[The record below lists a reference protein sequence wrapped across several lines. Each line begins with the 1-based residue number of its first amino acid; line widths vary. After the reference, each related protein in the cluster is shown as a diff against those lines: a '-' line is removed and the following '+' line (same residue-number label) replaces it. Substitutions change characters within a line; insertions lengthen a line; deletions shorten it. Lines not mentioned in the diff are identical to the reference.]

1 MNILNIAIV
10 EDEPLMGRLLKES
23 IESDE
28 MHVELYSSGV
38 EVLEYMDEDSLPDI
52 ILMDINIPDISGI
65 ELTYILKN
73 RFPKVEIMVQTV
85 IEDTET
91 IVKAIK
97 AGASGY
103 LLKASLSEDV
113 MNAIEIVRNGG
124 SFLTGKI
131 AKKVLLEF
139 QQKPFTG
146 HEGEH
151 SHEEITNKPV
161 LSIGFEMELSKKEEE
176 ILQEL
181 IKGASTKDI
190 AEKFGTSFNTV
201 NTHIRRIYQKMQV
214 NSRGELLAKAIRDM
228 KRKQEIYGLG

>member
-1 MNILNIAIV
+1 MNIFNIAIV

-23 IESDE
+23 IESKE
-28 MHVELYSSGV
+28 MHVDLYASGV
-38 EVLEYMDEDSLPDI
+38 EVLEYMDEDALPDI

-65 ELTYILKN
+65 ELTYILKD
-73 RFPKVEIMVQTV
+73 RFPKVEIIVQTV

-113 MNAIEIVRNGG
+113 MNAIDIVRQGG

-139 QQKPFTG
+139 QQKPMFTG
-146 HEGEH
+146 HKDEH
-151 SHEEITNKPV
+151 AHEEIINKPV
-161 LSIGFEMELSKKEEE
+161 VSIGFEMDLSKKEEE

-181 IKGASTKDI
+181 IKGASSRDI
-190 AEKFGTSFNTV
+190 AEKFGTSFHTV

-214 NSRGELLAKAIRDM
+214 NSRGELLAKAIVEM
-228 KRKQEIYGLG
+228 KKKHEIHG

>member
-28 MHVELYSSGV
+28 MYVDLYSSGV
-38 EVLEYMDEDSLPDI
+38 EVLEYMDEDALPDI

-73 RFPKVEIMVQTV
+73 RFPKVEIIVQTV

-113 MNAIEIVRNGG
+113 MNAIDIVRNGG

-139 QQKPFTG
+139 QRKPMFTE
-146 HEGEH
+146 HE
-151 SHEEITNKPV
+151 HEEIVIQPV
-161 LSIGFEMELSKKEEE
+161 SSIGFEMDLSKKEEE

-181 IKGASTKDI
+181 IKGASSRDI
-190 AEKFGTSFNTV
+190 AAKSGISVNTV

-214 NSRGELLAKAIRDM
+214 NSRGELLAKAIVDM
-228 KRKQEIYGLG
+228 KRKHELHG